1 VRTPTHFNHR
11 IANNERCVR
20 LPTIDTFIGSWFAH
34 NSFDHLQCLSSMPT
48 KTAASLS
55 IPSTTLLRD
64 KGPASVAN
72 TREFAP
78 QRADTAASSSSNKEP
93 RILFV
98 DQSGQLGGAEIC
110 LLPLAVRCTQR
121 SEVLLL
127 SDGPFRER
135 LQAEGVRVSIDTDA
149 RISSIKKDRMRF
161 AAFAA
166 LPGIVCQVRSIAARA
181 KSFDIVFL
189 NTQKALIL
197 GAFGHALHRKPTV
210 WHVHDIVSRAH
221 FGRMHLLLIKWA
233 VKIGVDHVIANSR
246 ASADALIELTGLP
259 RSAVPVVH
267 NGVDMARFGGNAKQA
282 VTSIDERRA
291 LRELP
296 TDAFLVGLFGRFTAW
311 KGQHVALDAIARVP
325 NAHLV
330 LVGDALFGETDYAE
344 SLRTQAKTLGITER
358 VHFAGFQHDVASWMN
373 VMDVVVHA
381 STQPEPFG
389 LVIIE
394 AMAAGKP
401 VIASNG
407 GAVPEILRNRENGLI
422 VEPNDAPKLAEAIST
437 LQRAPE
443 LAARLA
449 AQGHA
454 DAGQHFSIKRYLHQ
468 MTRVLFDIATP
479 TPKADR
485 DAKPA
490 KAPSAANHR

>member
-1 VRTPTHFNHR
+1 MPTHFDHR

-20 LPTIDTFIGSWFAH
+20 LPTILTIIGSGFAH
-34 NSFDHLQCLSSMPT
+34 NSFDHLQRLSSMPT

-64 KGPASVAN
+64 KGPASAAN
-72 TREFAP
+72 TRDFAP
-78 QRADTAASSSSNKEP
+78 QRTDTAASSSANREP

-110 LLPLAVRCTQR
+110 LLPLAIRCTQR

-149 RISSIKKDRMRF
+149 RISGIKKDRMRF
-161 AAFAA
+161 SAIAA
-166 LPGIVCQVRSIAARA
+166 LPGIVRQVRSIAARA
-181 KSFDIVFL
+181 KPFDIVFL

-267 NGVDMARFGGNAKQA
+267 NGVDMARFGGDAKQA
-282 VTSIDERRA
+282 VTPIDERRA

-407 GAVPEILRNRENGLI
+407 GAVPEILRNGENGLI
-422 VEPNDAPKLAEAIST
+422 VEPNDAPRLAEAIST

-449 AQGHA
+449 TQGHA
-454 DAGQHFSIKRYLHQ
+454 DAGQHFSINRYLHQ
-468 MTRVLFDIATP
+468 MTRVLFNVATP
-479 TPKADR
+479 TPTAER
-485 DAKPA
+485 DVKLA
-490 KAPSAANHR
+490 KASTTARHR

>member
-1 VRTPTHFNHR
+1 
-11 IANNERCVR
+11 
-20 LPTIDTFIGSWFAH
+20 
-34 NSFDHLQCLSSMPT
+34 MPT
-48 KTAASLS
+48 KPAASLS

-64 KGPASVAN
+64 KGPASPDKA
-72 TREFAP
+72 RESASP
-78 QRADTAASSSSNKEP
+78 RAETAASSSSNKEP

-110 LLPLAVRCTQR
+110 LLPLAIRCTQR

-135 LQAEGVRVSIDTDA
+135 LQADGVRVSVDTDA
-149 RISSIKKDRMRF
+149 RISSIKKDCMRF
-161 AAFAA
+161 AALAA
-166 LPGIVCQVRSIAARA
+166 LPGIVRQVRSIAARA

-197 GAFGHALHRKPTV
+197 GAFGHALHCSPTV

-221 FGRMHLLLIKWA
+221 FGRVHLLLIKWA

-267 NGVDMARFGGNAKQA
+267 NGVDMARFGGGSAKQE
-282 VTSIDERRA
+282 VTPIDERRA
-291 LRELP
+291 LRGLP
-296 TDAFLVGLFGRFTAW
+296 TNAFLVGMFGRFTAW

-330 LVGDALFGETDYAE
+330 LVGDALFGETGYAE
-344 SLRTQAKTLGITER
+344 SLRARAKTLGITER

-422 VEPNDAPKLAEAIST
+422 VEPNDASELAQAIST
-437 LQRAPE
+437 LQHAPE

-454 DAGQHFSIKRYLHQ
+454 DAGQHFSIEQYLRH

-479 TPKADR
+479 TPKAER
-485 DAKPA
+485 DVKLANAPDAAK
-490 KAPSAANHR
+490 HR

>member
-1 VRTPTHFNHR
+1 
-11 IANNERCVR
+11 
-20 LPTIDTFIGSWFAH
+20 
-34 NSFDHLQCLSSMPT
+34 MPI

-55 IPSTTLLRD
+55 ISSTTLLRD
-64 KGPASVAN
+64 KGPASPGGA
-72 TREFAP
+72 RETTSS
-78 QRADTAASSSSNKEP
+78 RADAIAPSHSHREP

-110 LLPLAVRCTQR
+110 LLPLAVRCTRR

-127 SDGPFRER
+127 SDGPFRGR
-135 LQAEGVRVSIDTDA
+135 LQAEGVRVSVDAHA
-149 RISSIKKDRMRF
+149 RISDIKKDRVRF
-161 AAFAA
+161 TAFAA
-166 LPGIVCQVRSIAARA
+166 LPGIVRQVRSIATRA
-181 KSFDIVFL
+181 KPFDIVFL

-197 GAFGHALHRKPTV
+197 GALGHALHQKPTV
-210 WHVHDIVSRAH
+210 WHVHDIVSRDH

-233 VKIGVDHVIANSR
+233 VKVGVDHVIANSR

-267 NGVDMARFGGNAKQA
+267 NGVDIERFGGDQEEAPA
-282 VTSIDERRA
+282 LTSQRRVLLGLSA
-291 LRELP
+291 
-296 TDAFLVGLFGRFTAW
+296 DAFLVGLFGRFTPW

-330 LVGDALFGETDYAE
+330 LIGDALFGETGYAQ
-344 SLRTQAKTLGITER
+344 SLRAQAEALGITER
-358 VHFAGFQHDVASWMN
+358 VHFAGFQHDVASWMK
-373 VMDVVVHA
+373 VMDVIVHA

-401 VIASNG
+401 VIASDG
-407 GAVPEILRNRENGLI
+407 GAVPEILRDRENGLI
-422 VEPNDAPKLAEAIST
+422 VEPDDALKLAAAIST
-437 LQRAPE
+437 LQREPE

-449 AQGHA
+449 AQGRA
-454 DAGQHFSIKRYLHQ
+454 DAGQHFSIERYLRQ

-479 TPKADR
+479 ASRTDR
-485 DAKPA
+485 DIKLP
-490 KAPSAANHR
+490 KISGAAE

>member
-1 VRTPTHFNHR
+1 
-11 IANNERCVR
+11 
-20 LPTIDTFIGSWFAH
+20 
-34 NSFDHLQCLSSMPT
+34 MPI

-55 IPSTTLLRD
+55 ISSATLLRD
-64 KGPASVAN
+64 KGPASSAGL
-72 TREFAP
+72 RETSP
-78 QRADTAASSSSNKEP
+78 SRADAGAPSHSHREP

-110 LLPLAVRCTQR
+110 LLPLAIQCTRR

-135 LQAEGVRVSIDTDA
+135 LQAEGVRVSVDADA
-149 RISSIKKDRMRF
+149 RISGIKKDRVRF

-166 LPGIVCQVRSIAARA
+166 LPGIVRQVRSIAARA
-181 KSFDIVFL
+181 KPFDIVFL

-233 VKIGVDHVIANSR
+233 VKVGVDHVIANSR

-267 NGVDMARFGGNAKQA
+267 NGVDMARFSGDQKQKPSLVNA
-282 VTSIDERRA
+282 RRA
-291 LRELP
+291 LHGLP
-296 TDAFLVGLFGRFTAW
+296 ADAFLVGLFGRFTQW

-325 NAHLV
+325 DAHLV
-330 LVGDALFGETDYAE
+330 LVGDALFGETGYAQ
-344 SLRTQAKTLGITER
+344 SLRARAEELGITKR
-358 VHFAGFQHDVASWMN
+358 VHFAGFQHEVASWMQA
-373 VMDVVVHA
+373 MDVIVHA

-407 GAVPEILRNRENGLI
+407 GAVPEILRDRDNGLI
-422 VEPNDAPKLAEAIST
+422 VEPDDAAKLAEAIGT
-437 LQRAPE
+437 LQREPE

-449 AQGHA
+449 AQGRA
-454 DAGQHFSIKRYLHQ
+454 DAGEHFSIERYLRQ

-479 TPKADR
+479 ASRTGHDVELPKTSGATQ
-485 DAKPA
+485 
-490 KAPSAANHR
+490 

>member
-1 VRTPTHFNHR
+1 
-11 IANNERCVR
+11 
-20 LPTIDTFIGSWFAH
+20 
-34 NSFDHLQCLSSMPT
+34 MPT
-48 KTAASLS
+48 KSAASLS

-72 TREFAP
+72 ARESAP
-78 QRADTAASSSSNKEP
+78 QRADIATASLSKGEP

-110 LLPLAVRCTQR
+110 LLPLAIQCTRR

-135 LQAEGVRVSIDTDA
+135 LQDEGVRVSVDTDA
-149 RISSIKKDRMRF
+149 RISNIKKDRMRF
-161 AAFAA
+161 ATLAA
-166 LPGIVCQVRSIAARA
+166 LPGIVHQVRSIAARA

-197 GAFGHALHRKPTV
+197 GAFGRVLHRKPTV
-210 WHVHDIVSRAH
+210 WHVHDIVSRDH
-221 FGRMHLLLIKWA
+221 FGRLHLLLIKWA
-233 VKIGVDHVIANSR
+233 VKIGVDHLIANSR

-259 RSAVPVVH
+259 PSAVPVVH
-267 NGVDMARFGGNAKQA
+267 NGVDMARFRGNPVQA
-282 VTSIDERRA
+282 AMPMDRRRA
-291 LRELP
+291 ALGLP
-296 TDAFLVGLFGRFTAW
+296 TEAFLVGLFGRFTAW

-325 NAHLV
+325 HAHLV
-330 LVGDALFGETDYAE
+330 LVGDALFGETDYAQG
-344 SLRTQAKTLGITER
+344 LRAQAKALGIEER

-407 GAVPEILRNRENGLI
+407 GAVPEILRDRENGLI
-422 VEPNDAPKLAEAIST
+422 VEPANAPALADAIST
-437 LQRAPE
+437 LQREPE
-443 LAARLA
+443 LAVRLA
-449 AQGHA
+449 AQGRA
-454 DAGQHFSIKRYLHQ
+454 DAGQHFSIERYLRQ
-468 MTRVLFDIATP
+468 MTRVLFDIAAP
-479 TPKADR
+479 APNADG
-485 DAKPA
+485 DVNLAK
-490 KAPSAANHR
+490 HR

>member
-1 VRTPTHFNHR
+1 
-11 IANNERCVR
+11 
-20 LPTIDTFIGSWFAH
+20 
-34 NSFDHLQCLSSMPT
+34 MPI

-55 IPSTTLLRD
+55 ISSTALLLD
-64 KGPASVAN
+64 KG
-72 TREFAP
+72 
-78 QRADTAASSSSNKEP
+78 AASSAGVRETSPLRADAAAPSHLRREP

-110 LLPLAVRCTQR
+110 LLPLAIRCTQR

-127 SDGPFRER
+127 SDGPFHER
-135 LQAEGVRVSIDTDA
+135 LQAEGVRVSIDADA
-149 RISSIKKDRMRF
+149 RISSIKKDSVRF

-166 LPGIVCQVRSIAARA
+166 LPGVVRQVRSIAARA
-181 KSFDIVFL
+181 KHFDIVFL

-197 GAFGHALHRKPTV
+197 GAFGRALHRKPTV

-233 VKIGVDHVIANSR
+233 VKVGVDHVIANSR

-267 NGVDMARFGGNAKQA
+267 NGVDVARFGGDAEQ
-282 VTSIDERRA
+282 VTTLNDRRRA
-291 LRELP
+291 LPGLP
-296 TDAFLVGLFGRFTAW
+296 ADAFLVGLFGRFTPW

-325 NAHLV
+325 NVHLV
-330 LVGDALFGETDYAE
+330 LVGAALFGETGYAQ
-344 SLRTQAKTLGITER
+344 SLRAQAKILGITER
-358 VHFAGFQHDVASWMN
+358 VHFAGFQHDVASWMKA
-373 VMDVVVHA
+373 MDVIVHA

-394 AMAAGKP
+394 AMAAGKA

-407 GAVPEILRNRENGLI
+407 GAVPEILRDRENGMI
-422 VEPNDAPKLAEAIST
+422 VEPDDAPKLAEAIAT
-437 LQRAPE
+437 LQREPA

-454 DAGQHFSIKRYLHQ
+454 DAGQHFSIERYLRQ
-468 MTRVLFDIATP
+468 MTRVLFDIAIPASRTSRDIKL
-479 TPKADR
+479 PKT
-485 DAKPA
+485 
-490 KAPSAANHR
+490 SGAAE

>member
-1 VRTPTHFNHR
+1 
-11 IANNERCVR
+11 
-20 LPTIDTFIGSWFAH
+20 
-34 NSFDHLQCLSSMPT
+34 MPI

-55 IPSTTLLRD
+55 ISSTALLLD
-64 KGPASVAN
+64 KG
-72 TREFAP
+72 
-78 QRADTAASSSSNKEP
+78 AASSAGVRETSPLRADAAAPSHLRREP

-110 LLPLAVRCTQR
+110 LLPLAIRCTQR

-127 SDGPFRER
+127 SDGPFHER
-135 LQAEGVRVSIDTDA
+135 LQAEGVRVSIDADA
-149 RISSIKKDRMRF
+149 RISSIKKDSVRF

-166 LPGIVCQVRSIAARA
+166 LPGVVRQVRSIAARA
-181 KSFDIVFL
+181 KHFDIVFL

-197 GAFGHALHRKPTV
+197 GAFGRALHRKPTV

-233 VKIGVDHVIANSR
+233 VKVGVDHVIANSR

-267 NGVDMARFGGNAKQA
+267 NGVDVARFGGDAEQ
-282 VTSIDERRA
+282 VTTLNDRRRA
-291 LRELP
+291 LPGLP
-296 TDAFLVGLFGRFTAW
+296 ADAFLVGLFGRFTPW

-325 NAHLV
+325 NVHLV
-330 LVGDALFGETDYAE
+330 LVGEALFGETGYAQ
-344 SLRTQAKTLGITER
+344 SLRAQAKILGITER
-358 VHFAGFQHDVASWMN
+358 VHFAGFQHDVASWMKA
-373 VMDVVVHA
+373 MDVIVHA

-394 AMAAGKP
+394 AMAAGKA

-407 GAVPEILRNRENGLI
+407 GAVPEILRDRENGMI
-422 VEPNDAPKLAEAIST
+422 VEPDDAPKLAEAIAT
-437 LQRAPE
+437 LQREPA

-454 DAGQHFSIKRYLHQ
+454 DAGQHFSIERYLRQ
-468 MTRVLFDIATP
+468 MTRVLFDIAIPASRTSRDIKL
-479 TPKADR
+479 PKT
-485 DAKPA
+485 
-490 KAPSAANHR
+490 SGAAE